1 MINWVEMSNL
11 RFIAEFWRNPCQLLG
26 EPRVSVEPRLK
37 YIANKPFKRNGDNS
51 LQAPSFGK
59 VQDFDQLVNWSN
71 CNARLSSNRF
81 ILLHETLKNQSE
93 HINNYKWKL
102 QWKTTLPAWRRGQ
115 KTDGKA
121 HGWLIGAISYVRCN
135 LYRLKSDRP
144 PLQRILISHCLFGR
158 YDLTVA
164 LTLLKTIRNINSF
177 TGHVER
183 FKMAY

>member
-1 MINWVEMSNL
+1 MGRNVNL
-11 RFIAEFWRNPCQLLG
+11 RFISKFLRNLCQPLG

-37 YIANKPFKRNGDNS
+37 YTAINHLNEMVIVL

-102 QWKTTLPAWRRGQ
+102 QWKTTLPA
-115 KTDGKA
+115 
-121 HGWLIGAISYVRCN
+121 
-135 LYRLKSDRP
+135 
-144 PLQRILISHCLFGR
+144 
-158 YDLTVA
+158 
-164 LTLLKTIRNINSF
+164 
-177 TGHVER
+177 
-183 FKMAY
+183 

>member
-1 MINWVEMSNL
+1 MYKYLEIEDMQIYISPVLLILNIPLRRSKCTPVWEPLVNPIFCSKSDDQLGRNVKPTVYCWVL
-11 RFIAEFWRNPCQLLG
+11 AEPLSATRGAPSFCGTQ
-26 EPRVSVEPRLK
+26 VEIHR
-37 YIANKPFKRNGDNS
+37 NKPFKRNADNS

-121 HGWLIGAISYVRCN
+121 HG
-135 LYRLKSDRP
+135 
-144 PLQRILISHCLFGR
+144 
-158 YDLTVA
+158 
-164 LTLLKTIRNINSF
+164 
-177 TGHVER
+177 
-183 FKMAY
+183 